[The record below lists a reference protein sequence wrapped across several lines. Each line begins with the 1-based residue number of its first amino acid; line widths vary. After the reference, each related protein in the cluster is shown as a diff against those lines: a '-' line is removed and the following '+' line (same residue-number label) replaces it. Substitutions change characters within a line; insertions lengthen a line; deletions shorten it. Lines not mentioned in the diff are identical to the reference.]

1 MKTYFTGKF
10 SARRPI
16 TIIVGLV
23 LTVVGVC
30 FAVMW
35 VPQMNK
41 QLSLAQVMGTI
52 CALLFI
58 LVFLGG
64 GCFLLYK
71 IAKNQ
76 KTVLMITS
84 DGVSYGTKLYRWED
98 ITEIGIMEKYA
109 RRKDLYC
116 ETRLHPC
123 TIELLLSRGLS
134 SEQTAALFGAL
145 RSEVV
150 PLHPHLC
157 LSEDDAEKSHC

>member
-1 MKTYFTGKF
+1 MKTYFTGEF

-16 TIIVGLV
+16 TITVGLI
-23 LTVVGVC
+23 LTTVGVC

-35 VPQMNK
+35 VPQMSK
-41 QLSLAQVMGTI
+41 QLTLAQVMGVI

-71 IAKNQ
+71 FAKNQ

-84 DGVSYGTKLYRWED
+84 DGVSYGAKLYRWED
-98 ITEIGIMEKYA
+98 ITEIGIMEKYT

-116 ETRLHPC
+116 ATRLHPC
-123 TIELLLSRGLS
+123 ALELLLSRGLS
-134 SEQTAALFGAL
+134 SEQVGELFGAI

-150 PLHPHLC
+150 PLHTHIC
-157 LSEDDAEKSHC
+157 LREDDAEISHC